1 MDSGGREVDFREAD
15 RRYAELR
22 RQLDAGT
29 ISIEEFGA
37 QREKLMVQDEGGR
50 WWAKIGESGEWYYHD
65 GSTWVQGTPPGSQEV
80 IEPADDRAQAPAPS
94 RPDGAEKGEPGRGR
108 MPRWVSV
115 AGIVGI
121 TLAGIALAAIVLI
134 NSGLVPS
141 LQGGSKNEPPSREG
155 IVFDAVFVHRA
166 TPDNISANS
175 TYLEED
181 LINENPDAIL
191 YVTPNWNPGGEGSTY
206 NDHATGVWFDAER
219 QRWAIFNQ
227 DREPMPEGA
236 AFNVAVLAQPPG

>member
-1 MDSGGREVDFREAD
+1 MDAGEGEGDLGEAD

-94 RPDGAEKGEPGRGR
+94 RPDGTEKGEPGRGR

-141 LQGGSKNEPPSREG
+141 LQGGSKNEPPPRGG

-166 TPDNISANS
+166 TSENVSANS
-175 TYLEED
+175 TYIDNPLT
-181 LINENPDAIL
+181 NGNPDAIL
-191 YVTPNWNPGGEGSTY
+191 YVTQNWNPGGGGGTY
-206 NDHATGVWFDAER
+206 NNHPVGVWYDAGR
-219 QRWAIFNQ
+219 QR
-227 DREPMPEGA
+227 
-236 AFNVAVLAQPPG
+236 